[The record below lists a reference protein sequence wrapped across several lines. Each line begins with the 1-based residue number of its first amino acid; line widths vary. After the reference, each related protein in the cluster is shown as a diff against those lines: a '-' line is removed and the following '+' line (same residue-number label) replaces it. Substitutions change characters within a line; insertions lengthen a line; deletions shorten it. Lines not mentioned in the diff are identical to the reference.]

1 VILSVISQKGGTG
14 KTTVALNVA
23 ACAAQKKL
31 RTLLIDADE
40 QGSALA
46 WAEVREEDPLFS
58 VVGMPKATIH
68 KELSSIASDYDLCV
82 IDCPPRLQKIARSAL
97 AASDGVL
104 IPVGPSPLDLWA
116 VEEMVELLEEV
127 SEFHEVKS
135 AFVMN
140 KKITGTAI
148 SKGVQQ
154 GLREFDVPLLKASL
168 SQRVAFAEA
177 AASGLSVSEYE
188 PKSKATTEAKKLT
201 NEVMKWLN
209 LSR

>member
-1 VILSVISQKGGTG
+1 
-14 KTTVALNVA
+14 
-23 ACAAQKKL
+23 
-31 RTLLIDADE
+31 
-40 QGSALA
+40 
-46 WAEVREEDPLFS
+46 
-58 VVGMPKATIH
+58 
-68 KELSSIASDYDLCV
+68 
-82 IDCPPRLQKIARSAL
+82 
-97 AASDGVL
+97 
-104 IPVGPSPLDLWA
+104 
-116 VEEMVELLEEV
+116 
-127 SEFHEVKS
+127 
-135 AFVMN
+135 MN